1 MTRILASGP
10 VTANPDPGG
19 LPGGSALQ
27 TLINGSLYFAL
38 AFTLLAFIIGTA
50 AFALGRHGGNV
61 RAAESGKLAMISG
74 AVGAFLAGG
83 AVTIINFFFAAGQ
96 AAH

>member
-1 MTRILASGP
+1 MTRMLAAGP
-10 VTANPDPGG
+10 VSARPDAGG

-38 AFTLLAFIIGTA
+38 AFTLVAFIIGTA

-61 RAAESGKLAMISG
+61 RASESGKLAMLSG
-74 AVGAFLAGG
+74 AVGAFLAGS